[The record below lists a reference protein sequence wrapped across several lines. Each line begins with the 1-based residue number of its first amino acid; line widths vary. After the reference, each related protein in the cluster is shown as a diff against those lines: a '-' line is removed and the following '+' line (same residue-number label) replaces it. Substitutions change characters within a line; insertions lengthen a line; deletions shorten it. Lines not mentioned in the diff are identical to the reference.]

1 MKNRLKEF
9 RQLNRWSQS
18 DLARELGVSRQAI
31 NGLESGKFDPSL
43 DMAFRL
49 SHLFDAAIQDIFTHT
64 ENQPMNTLFQ
74 RFNSFLDF
82 LKFLNSQRPSKPDTV
97 IGWTESTMLALSCA
111 RNCAENSEIGAAQL
125 LAGLLA
131 NHSSIATQLLQANGA
146 TLPPN
151 ITIQDIIQDAESRPA
166 LGFFEVLSSIPSIPL
181 LNAEGEFVFEM
192 AEKIVRF
199 KGQELIAPEH
209 LLWGL
214 IRLSETGDSSATT
227 VFQQS
232 GINLTVLNQQLIAA
246 I

>member
-31 NGLESGKFDPSL
+31 NGFESGKFDPSL

-49 SHLFDAAIQDIFTHT
+49 SHLFDAAIQDIFAPT

-74 RFNSFLDF
+74 RFTSVLDF

-97 IGWTESTMLALSCA
+97 GWTESTMLALSCA
-111 RNCAENSEIGAAQL
+111 RNCAENSEIGAKQL

-151 ITIQDIIQDAESRPA
+151 ITIQDIIQDAESRPS
-166 LGFFEVLSSIPSIPL
+166 LGFFEVLSSIPSIPQ

-232 GINLTVLNQQLIAA
+232 GINLTLLNQQLIAA